1 MKLNLMFVTAALAR
15 ALTITSAHAEEKTPG
30 FNQKIPEKI
39 MTPEKQ

>member
-1 MKLNLMFVTAALAR
+1 MLVTAGLAG
-15 ALTITSAHAEEKTPG
+15 ALTITSAHTEEKTPG